1 MNIARLIILA
11 VAALAAVA
19 AAFFVRGTMNAE
31 PADAGRQTVE
41 RQAPTARVLAARRDI
56 AVGERIAPAD
66 IYWQDWPEDAL
77 APNFVTDQTDPEASQ
92 RFTGAVAR
100 VALAQGEPVNDR
112 KLVQPG
118 DAGFMSAVLSPGMR
132 GVAVPTSAR
141 TGAGGFILP
150 NDRVDVIVTGSTQS
164 GVRAETLVENV
175 RVLAIDQTYS
185 ETDGETVVGSTATL
199 ELTPGQAQAV
209 AQAVAAGDISLALRS
224 VADRAG
230 GPRLSDG
237 EDETVEPVRTETSA
251 NNRVVRV
258 FRYGQEQR
266 VALGSGG

>member
-11 VAALAAVA
+11 VAAVAAIA

-31 PADAGRQTVE
+31 PADTEPQTVE
-41 RQAPTARVLAARRDI
+41 RQAATVRVLAARRDI
-56 AVGERIAPAD
+56 FVGERVAPAD
-66 IYWQDWPEDAL
+66 IYWQDWPEEAVT
-77 APNFVTDQTDPEASQ
+77 PNFVTDKLDPEAME
-92 RFTGAVAR
+92 RFAGTVAR
-100 VALAQGEPVNDR
+100 VALSQGEPVNER
-112 KLVQPG
+112 KLVNPG
-118 DAGFMSAVLSPGMR
+118 EAGFMSAVLSAGMR
-132 GVAVPTSAR
+132 AVAVPTSAR

-150 NDRVDVIVTGSTQS
+150 NERVDVIVTGSTQS

-185 ETDGETVVGSTATL
+185 ETDGETVIGSTATL

-230 GPRLSDG
+230 GPRLFSG
-237 EDETVEPVRTETSA
+237 EEETAEPARTESSG
-251 NNRVVRV
+251 NRVVRV